1 MLLNYSDLSIFARL
15 KTKYKMIK
23 KIILLLAILIA
34 IPLSAQTKKDKVIF
48 TIDDEPVYVSE
59 FLRVYNKNK
68 NVVSAENRKN
78 IEEYMELFIN
88 YKLKLRD
95 AKAMKLDTVSSYII
109 EFNKYKEQ
117 LIEPYLKDRVVS
129 DKLVLE
135 AYNRLKNEVRA
146 RHILIKVGANAKPI
160 DTLVAYNRILDAR
173 KLIIDGA
180 SFTSVA
186 NDFSDDKDR
195 AGKVN
200 NGGDLGYFSAFAMLY
215 PFETAAY
222 ETKIGDISMPFK
234 TKYGYHIVK
243 VDDVRESKGEVQ
255 VAHIMI
261 RDKKMDKN
269 FAKSQ
274 IDDIYNKFKQ
284 GEDFAFLAKKYSDD
298 KASSVKGGVIRKF
311 TLGKMLQPFADISF
325 SLKKVDDVSK
335 PFKTKF
341 GWHIVKLIKKFPIE
355 NFDSLKEELHRKVE
369 KGDRSVLVGKSITE
383 KLRKTYDIT
392 LNKNVLNEFLN
403 DNKSKAANFLTI
415 KNKQYSTNSL
425 RKYLSLNKGK
435 NYNDYI
441 DKELI
446 NHFKKNLEFE
456 NKSFANTLA
465 EYKDGLLLFDL
476 LQQKIWNRAEKDT
489 IGLQEFFNKNTNNY
503 NWKKRVKASIATCT
517 KQEKADLVKEL
528 MSKGLSI
535 DTIKK
540 ATNEGATVHV
550 LFHEGTYEI
559 DSKRLPKNFEFKK
572 GVSKVYSE
580 DEKHFSIVN
589 VSEVLDESS
598 KELKDVRGK
607 VISNYQDYLE
617 KQWIQEL
624 RNKHTVKM
632 KKRRLKKLIK
642 KYK

>member
-1 MLLNYSDLSIFARL
+1 
-15 KTKYKMIK
+15 MIK

-341 GWHIVKLIKKFPIE
+341 GWHIVKLVKKFPVPSFE
-355 NFDSLKEELHRKVE
+355 NSEEDLVKKIE
-369 KGDRSVLVGKSITE
+369 KGDRSVLIGKSISARLKKE
-383 KLRKTYDIT
+383 YDVNVNMENIT
-392 LNKNVLNEFLN
+392 IALDKNNKNYKNGTV
-403 DNKSKAANFLTI
+403 LTI
-415 KNKQYSTNSL
+415 KEKQYSIDEL
-425 RKYLSLNKGK
+425 KAYLANKK
-435 NYNDYI
+435 ANNNYKGFVDEKVMGYYK
-441 DKELI
+441 D
-446 NHFKKNLEFE
+446 NLEVE
-456 NKSFANTLA
+456 NPEFAATLK
-465 EYKDGLLLFDL
+465 EYRDGLLLFDL
-476 LQQKIWNRAEKDT
+476 LQKKIWTKAEKDT
-489 IGLQEFFNKNTNNY
+489 VGLQGYFDNNKSNY
-503 NWKKRVKASIATCT
+503 NWKKRVNASIASCT
-517 KQEKADLVKEL
+517 KKEKATLVQKLMNEGKSLDEIKE
-528 MSKGLSI
+528 SV
-535 DTIKK
+535 
-540 ATNEGATVHV
+540 NEGATIHV
-550 LFHEGTYEI
+550 LFNEGTYEVN
-559 DSKRLPKNFEFKK
+559 SNKLPQNFVAKE
-572 GVSKVYSE
+572 GVSMIHSDKNNHYT
-580 DEKHFSIVN
+580 IVN
-589 VSEVLDESS
+589 VSEVLAPAS
-598 KELKDVRGK
+598 KELKDVKGK
-607 VISNYQDYLE
+607 VISNYQDHLE
-617 KQWIQEL
+617 LEWIKNL
-624 RNKHTVKM
+624 RSKYKVEVI
-632 KKRRLKKLIK
+632 KKALKKVIRK
-642 KYK
+642 NK